1 MRINKNYLRKYY
13 HAAAAEQLRDEYRN
27 QGYDVNLEERI
38 GPYRIDMV
46 ARKGE
51 ETIFFEIK
59 TGDVRAETKRRIKD
73 LSEYIKKE
81 YPKGKFLLLAVRY
94 PDDDTIEIDGI
105 DGILFDYFVSN
116 GTPSD
121 LDELSTHTIIDD
133 ILDVT
138 INRIEISHEGIWIDC
153 EGQVSVDMSYGSGK
167 DEESFG
173 MTFPFF
179 LKGTLQYKGDELKL
193 DDVEEFRADTS
204 EFYK

>member
-1 MRINKNYLRKYY
+1 MRINKKYLRKYY
-13 HAAAAEQLRDEYRN
+13 HAAAAEQLRDEYSN
-27 QGYDVNLEERI
+27 QGYEVSLEESV
-38 GPYRIDMV
+38 GPYRLDMV

-51 ETIFFEIK
+51 EIIFFEIK

-94 PDDDTIEIDGI
+94 PEDDTIEIDGI
-105 DGILFDYFVSN
+105 DEIIFDYVVSN

-121 LDELSTHTIIDD
+121 LDELSTYTAIDD
-133 ILDVT
+133 IQNVT
-138 INRIEISHEGIWIDC
+138 INRIEISHEGIWVDC
-153 EGQVSVDMSYGSGK
+153 EGQVCVDLSYGSGK
-167 DEESFG
+167 DEESYG

-193 DDVEEFRADTS
+193 EDVEEFGADTS

>member
-1 MRINKNYLRKYY
+1 MRINKSYLRKYY

-27 QGYDVNLEERI
+27 QGYDVTLEERI
-38 GPYRIDMV
+38 GPYRLDMV
-46 ARKGE
+46 ARKCE

-73 LSEYIKKE
+73 LSEFIKKE
-81 YPKGKFLLLAVRY
+81 YPKGKFLLIAVRY
-94 PDDDTIEIDGI
+94 PEDDTIEIDGI
-105 DGILFDYFVSN
+105 EEKIFDYIVSN

-121 LDELSTHTIIDD
+121 LDELSTNTTIDD
-133 ILDVT
+133 IQNVT

-153 EGQVSVDMSYGSGK
+153 EGQVSVDLSYGSGK

-173 MTFPFF
+173 MTFPFL
-179 LKGTLQYKGDELKL
+179 LKGTLEYKGDELKL
-193 DDVEEFRADTS
+193 EDVEEFRADTS